1 MCFPLSPPGLQ
12 GGDLIPFTA
21 ENLRLRCKIRQDP
34 PIQAV
39 RPGGELE
46 SGLLT
51 EVLIFSPRGL
61 NQILS
66 KGPTVRD
73 TQQLLS
79 GRPVVHSPARLWA
92 FATGRALFWG
102 LGTSLS
108 RTGEVPAPPPVGSHL
123 VEKRGRAARAPADLA
138 TR

>member
-1 MCFPLSPPGLQ
+1 MCFPLSPPGLR
-12 GGDLIPFTA
+12 GGDLIPLTA

-39 RPGGELE
+39 GPGGELE

-66 KGPTVRD
+66 KGPTAAVWKTSGSFPSKALGLRHGPGTVLGSRD
-73 TQQLLS
+73 VAE
-79 GRPVVHSPARLWA
+79 RDR
-92 FATGRALFWG
+92 
-102 LGTSLS
+102 
-108 RTGEVPAPPPVGSHL
+108 
-123 VEKRGRAARAPADLA
+123 
-138 TR
+138 